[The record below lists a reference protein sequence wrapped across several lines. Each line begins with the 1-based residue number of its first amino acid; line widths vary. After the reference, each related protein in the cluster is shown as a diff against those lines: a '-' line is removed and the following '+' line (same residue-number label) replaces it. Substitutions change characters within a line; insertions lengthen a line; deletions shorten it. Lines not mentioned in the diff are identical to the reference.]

1 MLLQL
6 FLDQILFFFIGVLED
21 LFMNV
26 ENVME
31 IKDKDTMR
39 SQHVEERFSQKNLYS
54 SSLQL
59 CYSQLSYFRSYSIL
73 NWVQK
78 TRVRLFFPQLGY
90 FSPQFGYF
98 LIFSPKYYATP

>member
-6 FLDQILFFFIGVLED
+6 FLDQILFFFIGDLED

-39 SQHVEERFSQKNLYS
+39 SQYVKSR
-54 SSLQL
+54 
-59 CYSQLSYFRSYSIL
+59 LS
-73 NWVQK
+73 
-78 TRVRLFFPQLGY
+78 
-90 FSPQFGYF
+90 
-98 LIFSPKYYATP
+98 

>member
-6 FLDQILFFFIGVLED
+6 FLDQILFFFIGDLED

-39 SQHVEERFSQKNLYS
+39 SQYVDSR
-54 SSLQL
+54 
-59 CYSQLSYFRSYSIL
+59 LS
-73 NWVQK
+73 
-78 TRVRLFFPQLGY
+78 
-90 FSPQFGYF
+90 
-98 LIFSPKYYATP
+98 

>member
-39 SQHVEERFSQKNLYS
+39 SQYVESR
-54 SSLQL
+54 LQ
-59 CYSQLSYFRSYSIL
+59 
-73 NWVQK
+73 
-78 TRVRLFFPQLGY
+78 
-90 FSPQFGYF
+90 
-98 LIFSPKYYATP
+98 

>member
-31 IKDKDTMR
+31 IKDKDTRR
-39 SQHVEERFSQKNLYS
+39 SQHVESR
-54 SSLQL
+54 
-59 CYSQLSYFRSYSIL
+59 LS
-73 NWVQK
+73 
-78 TRVRLFFPQLGY
+78 
-90 FSPQFGYF
+90 
-98 LIFSPKYYATP
+98 